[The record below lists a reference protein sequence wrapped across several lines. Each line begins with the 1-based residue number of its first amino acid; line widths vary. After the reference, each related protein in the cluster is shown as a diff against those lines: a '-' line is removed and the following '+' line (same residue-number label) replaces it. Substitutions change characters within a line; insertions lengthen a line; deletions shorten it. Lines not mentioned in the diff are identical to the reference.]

1 MKTYRVGIV
10 GLSNITS
17 ALADPPLHPS
27 LGSRMPHSHA
37 AAYATM
43 PRATVV
49 AVCEVKPELQ
59 QRFVDTWGKTW
70 PEVHPYT
77 SFDEMLERERL
88 DVLSVATPDHLHA
101 SFVIKGCDAGVK
113 GIFCE
118 KPLATSVR
126 DARQMI
132 QAVEQHGVVMSVN
145 HWTRWWPP
153 AIQARQAVRDGTIGA
168 LRRIVQSGG
177 GPRAMMFRNGTYMV
191 DSICFFAESD
201 PTEVFAQLD
210 DDFAT
215 YGPRYAGDGGH
226 DPKTDPGYSA
236 YIRFS
241 NGVRGLLNYSQGT
254 VDHEETFLIGE
265 TGWIRLGND
274 TPLEIAVR
282 ETQPGPLKRIIP
294 PLQPHV
300 RTGTLAN
307 MGEFFQALEHGGETL
322 SPPREALKVVEV
334 MIGALHSHHL
344 GGVRVKLPLDEEAA
358 TILSRQH
365 PTI

>member
-1 MKTYRVGIV
+1 VIGEGIVKSYRVGIV
-10 GLSNITS
+10 GLSNIIS
-17 ALADPPLHPS
+17 APADPALHPS

-37 AAYATM
+37 ASYATL
-43 PRATVV
+43 PQARVV
-49 AVCEVKPELQ
+49 AICDLKPALQ
-59 QRFVDTWGKTW
+59 QRFVDRWGSIW
-70 PEVHPYT
+70 PEIHRYT
-77 SFDEMLERERL
+77 SYREMLEREQL

-101 SFVIKGCDAGVK
+101 DVVVDAVSAGVK

-126 DARQMI
+126 DARRMVD
-132 QAVEQHGVVMSVN
+132 AVERRSVTMSIN

-153 AIQARQAVRDGTIGA
+153 TLQARDAVRAGTIGA

-191 DSICFFAESD
+191 DYICFFAESE
-201 PTEVFAQLD
+201 PIEVFAQLD
-210 DDFAT
+210 DDFAG

-236 YIRFS
+236 YIRFA

-265 TGWIRLGND
+265 KGWIRFGND

-282 ETQPGPLKRIIP
+282 ETHPGPLRRIIP
-294 PLQPHV
+294 PLQQHA

-307 MGEFFQALEHGGETL
+307 MGEFFRALDEGGETL
-322 SPPREALKVVEV
+322 SPPHEALKTVE
-334 MIGALHSHHL
+334 IIIAALHSHQL
-344 GGVRVKLPLDEEAA
+344 GGIRVSLPLDEA
-358 TILSRQH
+358 RFG
-365 PTI
+365 